1 MAQIKLRVQLE
12 PYNGV
17 KFDFIEVDIQNVA
30 DIKKVYEAME
40 ATYGKPAARA
50 NSNYGAKPTLSPAQ
64 IKLINDL
71 GGNPNQEFAT
81 TQAVSDYIKSLYK
94 NKPKQESNFSKPN
107 TVANQ
112 EPKDVPW
119 LA

>member
-1 MAQIKLRVQLE
+1 MIKLRIQLE

-17 KFDFIEVDIQNVA
+17 KFDFIEVDIQKVEQ
-30 DIKKVYEAME
+30 IKEVYAAME
-40 ATYGKPAARA
+40 AAYGKPQVRQ

-71 GGNPNQEFAT
+71 GGNANQEFAT

-94 NKPKQESNFSKPN
+94 NKPKQESNFQKSN
-107 TVANQ
+107 SVNNQ
-112 EPKDVPW
+112 ATTNDVPW